1 MKNVLKLMCGLLA
14 LAPILAVCLL
24 GSE

>member
-1 MKNVLKLMCGLLA
+1 MKNVLKLLCGLLA